1 MKARHLLAGAVL
13 GVAAGWM
20 TGAAMGEALP
30 ESPQSSTGD
39 VVAAYAG
46 NLLKAEARL
55 LEIVGAAGGLVMGSL
70 VAASMDMRI
79 DAAEEE

>member
-1 MKARHLLAGAVL
+1 MKVRHILAGAAL

-20 TGAAMGEALP
+20 AGATMGEALP
-30 ESPQSSTGD
+30 EPQPSGGD

-46 NLLKAEARL
+46 NLLEAEARL

-79 DAAEEE
+79 DAAKEE